1 MSLSDY
7 FTNPLVMLAY
17 SFWNR
22 KSGTRHLDILRDMDK
37 SQFYN
42 GERLREMQT
51 AKLRRALRNAF
62 RNSSFWQKRFND
74 IGIKE
79 EDIKSMTS
87 TQGLP
92 ELTREDVINHKD
104 EIVSSA
110 FMKSGLIDNV
120 SGGTTGSSLS
130 YYLSK
135 HRIDVRTA
143 STLRHNLWTSYRIG
157 DKLATVWGA
166 PDDIASHKP
175 LKTKVREMLWGKSI
189 DFNSNILTDGSVRSF
204 ALEWDKFRPAILL
217 AYSGALNFFVN
228 HAKDLKLSF
237 APPRAII
244 TSAEV
249 LTPEARKNIEDFFGA
264 KVFNRYGSREFS
276 VIASECDRHSGF
288 HINAENLF
296 LEYELIDESSDERRH
311 AKILVTDLENMAF
324 PFIRYEIGDVAV
336 VSENEEQC
344 ECGRALP
351 RIHDIGGRMTDYLR
365 LPDGRYISCTGLTVT
380 VFPKAKGIV
389 QSRIIQKKADKII
402 VQIVKNSEFD
412 QESDNILR
420 KELGKVLGDGI
431 EVELEFPEEI
441 KREKSGKYRFAISE
455 VSD

>member
-42 GERLREMQT
+42 SQRLRDIQT
-51 AKLRRALRNAF
+51 AKLRRALRNALQ
-62 RNSSFWQKRFND
+62 NSSFWQRRFND
-74 IGIKE
+74 IGFKE
-79 EDIKSMTS
+79 VDIESLTS

-104 EIVSSA
+104 EIVSRA
-110 FMKSGLIDNV
+110 FTKSELIDNV

-157 DKLATVWGA
+157 NKLATVWGA

-189 DFNSNILTDGSVRSF
+189 DFNSNILTDESVKSF
-204 ALEWDKFRPAILL
+204 ALEWDKFRPDILL

-228 HAKDLKLSF
+228 HAKDLKLTF

-249 LTPEARKNIEDFFGA
+249 LTPEARKNIEEFIGA

-276 VIASECDRHSGF
+276 VIASECDRHNGF

-296 LEYELIDESSDERRH
+296 LEFEPIDESSDERRH

-336 VSENEEQC
+336 VSENKEPC
-344 ECGRALP
+344 GCGRALP
-351 RIHDIGGRMTDYLR
+351 RIHDIGGRVTDYLR
-365 LPDGRYISCTGLTVT
+365 LPDGRYVSCTGLTVT

-389 QSRIIQKKADKII
+389 QSRIVQKKADRII
-402 VQIVKNSEFD
+402 VQIVKNNEFD

-431 EVELEFPEEI
+431 EVELEFPDEI